1 MRWCRLIDP
10 SAGCSGWRL
19 MISVRG
25 AYRWSRS
32 VFRSLGWALSRLC
45 CAARWRSL
53 CNCSIRTGMRS
64 HVISAR
70 GLSRHHQMLTA
81 LPVAMALLL
90 QASDNS
96 AILVFAI
103 CKLL

>member
-1 MRWCRLIDP
+1 
-10 SAGCSGWRL
+10 
-19 MISVRG
+19 
-25 AYRWSRS
+25 
-32 VFRSLGWALSRLC
+32 
-45 CAARWRSL
+45 
-53 CNCSIRTGMRS
+53 
-64 HVISAR
+64 
-70 GLSRHHQMLTA
+70 MLTA